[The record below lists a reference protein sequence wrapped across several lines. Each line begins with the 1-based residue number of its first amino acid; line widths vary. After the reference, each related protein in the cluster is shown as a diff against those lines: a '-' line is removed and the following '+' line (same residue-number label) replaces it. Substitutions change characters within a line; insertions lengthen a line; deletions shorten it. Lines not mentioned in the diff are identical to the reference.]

1 MRVTTL
7 EGLLKAKFG
16 SLSPETMA
24 RIEQTTDDQLLRG
37 IQRTLAATT
46 VDAVFDA

>member
-1 MRVTTL
+1 MRVSTL
-7 EGLLKAKFG
+7 EGLLKSKFA

-24 RIEQTTDDQLLRG
+24 RIEQASNDELLRG
-37 IQRTLAATT
+37 IQRTLTATT